1 MYVAQIL
8 VPSRLMQERED
19 VHDDERWCGPSPA
32 VGTRT
37 SVYRASLLCVWG
49 CVCVGVLIIPY
60 KLPEIAPSCGL
71 LTPFFGGGASLNI

>member
-32 VGTRT
+32 VGTYVRIE
-37 SVYRASLLCVWG
+37 SFAVVRG
-49 CVCVGVLIIPY
+49 CVRV
-60 KLPEIAPSCGL
+60 CGCADNGRL
-71 LTPFFGGGASLNI
+71 SGTIEGSRLTG